1 MRRVNEL
8 KILILTAATGGGH
21 LRAAHTLQTYIQEN
35 TQGNEVVV
43 ADTLK
48 EVSTILDK
56 TCCDGYRFMATGA
69 RRACSGGC
77 TAPQTAIRR
86 STRSW
91 SGSTARSGASLL
103 PLLEAEKPDVV
114 ISTHPFATEMVSHLK
129 GRGRVRAPLLCL
141 MTDYGPHRA
150 CGGAECGRLCRGG

>member
-56 TCCDGYRFMATGA
+56 TCCDGYRFLA
-69 RRACSGGC
+69 RRTPRVFGRAVPCLKQRYAALLARG
-77 TAPQTAIRR
+77 AVQRR
-86 STRSW
+86 
-91 SGSTARSGASLL
+91 
-103 PLLEAEKPDVV
+103 D
-114 ISTHPFATEMVSHLK
+114 
-129 GRGRVRAPLLCL
+129 RAQAAAAL
-141 MTDYGPHRA
+141 
-150 CGGAECGRLCRGG
+150 